1 MEMGLL
7 EVPMWF
13 FIVTCVPLLLMTS
26 LFLNVVIKTW
36 KICNLEEMEDKEV
49 EENLSKE
56 SFYDHEKANAA

>member
-1 MEMGLL
+1 M
-7 EVPMWF
+7 
-13 FIVTCVPLLLMTS
+13 
-26 LFLNVVIKTW
+26 KRW